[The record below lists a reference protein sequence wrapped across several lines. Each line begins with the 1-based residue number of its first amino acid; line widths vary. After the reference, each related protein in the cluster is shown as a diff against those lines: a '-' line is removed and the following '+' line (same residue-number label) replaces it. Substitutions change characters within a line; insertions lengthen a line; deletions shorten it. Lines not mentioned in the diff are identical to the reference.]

1 LLLQPTNF
9 VDFFDHKHSK
19 KQRIP
24 THTINHTGM
33 PASSGAVETRFK
45 EDIFKVGARKEYEM
59 LAVKINDPWLEEH
72 LAAVAREQ
80 GKSRTALVRDLVA
93 DYLEDLEDYAECERR
108 MADLKAGRSRVY
120 TSEEVER
127 ELDLAH

>member
-1 LLLQPTNF
+1 
-9 VDFFDHKHSK
+9 
-19 KQRIP
+19 
-24 THTINHTGM
+24 M